1 MLLFLGLLCFQHM
14 GFIGKERSYFNFD
27 QIVAEGIIP
36 VEGVMQN
43 KCNMQPVQAHYACL
57 VDLLSRPGHLEEAH
71 KITDNI

>member
-1 MLLFLGLLCFQHM
+1 M

-57 VDLLSRPGHLEEAH
+57 VDLLS
-71 KITDNI
+71 